1 MFDLSSSSLL
11 HLLCGFLSKRHALL
25 LFPFLVIAS
34 SPLKSQYS
42 LSYHLS
48 THPSQTELLQLWY
61 IQSLKCIF
69 LCFHICVQISGFV
82 HAYCWCLPQDCFYQT
97 VLSLILMFVLFFF
110 FNSHSPPSS
119 VIICSLSEWV
129 YSLTLT
135 LGPFIFSGPLALMAC
150 HLFSDLSKHI
160 SRFSF

>member
-11 HLLCGFLSKRHALL
+11 HLSVFLRKLHALL
-25 LFPFLVIAS
+25 LFPFFVIAS

-42 LSYHLS
+42 VLLSFHSSFTNSTPTDTSNPLS
-48 THPSQTELLQLWY
+48 AYFSAFISVFKFQALFMLIAGVFPQTVFIKRYFLW
-61 IQSLKCIF
+61 F
-69 LCFHICVQISGFV
+69 
-82 HAYCWCLPQDCFYQT
+82 WCLFFC
-97 VLSLILMFVLFFF
+97 LFVC